1 MFCRLYLNRECPR
14 CKYRTRSVKY
24 KTSFKLDVSSHCIG
38 CHMEVT
44 WKSPKYIGST
54 HPTAG
59 VRWGEVILTSLK
71 SLPVRAARCL
81 TLRCAPRETF
91 WPRPNMLLTH
101 VIKTILSSQ
110 SVRGTVQLVSLC
122 DGLAVGSSLLPQIHA
137 RQETCQWWFSKQ
149 PPSH

>member
-1 MFCRLYLNRECPR
+1 MFCRLYLNSECPR
-14 CKYRTRSVKY
+14 CKYRTSSVKY

-81 TLRCAPRETF
+81 TLRCARRETF
-91 WPRPNMLLTH
+91 WPRPNTLLTH
-101 VIKTILSSQ
+101 VIKTIWRRTELFGPS
-110 SVRGTVQLVSLC
+110 GSLGIAIQVIC
-122 DGLAVGSSLLPQIHA
+122 LRKTLEGHYSKSPSLLIA
-137 RQETCQWWFSKQ
+137 VTMASWL
-149 PPSH
+149 